1 MIEFNMNKEDVQSF
15 LDLINT
21 NEGYCPCK
29 LEKIPENKCMCSEF
43 RNQKSGICHC
53 GLFRKD

>member
-15 LDLINT
+15 LDLIKA
-21 NEGYCPCK
+21 NEGYCPCR
-29 LEKIPENKCMCSEF
+29 LEKTPENKCMCLDF
-43 RNQKSGICHC
+43 KNQKSGVCHC